1 MSLSLTAEQTS
12 FRDTIRSFLQARSSE
27 SDVRA
32 AMASREGYDPAVW
45 SQLTGQLGVAGLSIP
60 EEFGGTGYS
69 FEETAI
75 VLEEAGRALLGAP
88 LLSSVVA
95 SATLLASRDKA
106 AQADLLPG
114 MAAGTT
120 IATVA
125 LTNPPGRWG
134 AQGDS
139 AAAELVDG
147 EWHVTGRAAYV
158 IDGHTASLIMVP
170 ARTTSGLSLFAVA
183 GDAPGV
189 TRELLSTLDETRKLA
204 RIDFSAAGAR
214 PVGEPGAGGPAM
226 EHALRVASVALANE
240 QAGVTGA
247 AVEMAVQ
254 YAKDR
259 IQFGRP
265 IGSFQAIKHKCADL
279 HVALESARSAA
290 RAAAVAAASGSDDFP
305 ELAAIA
311 ASFCG
316 EACLLAG
323 HENIQIH
330 GGIGFTWE
338 HTAHLYYKRAKSSE
352 FLFGDVLYH
361 REILADIIGLER
373 STG

>member
-1 MSLSLTAEQTS
+1 MGLSLTAEQTS

-27 SDVRA
+27 RDVRG
-32 AMASREGYDPAVW
+32 AMATREGFDPAVW
-45 SQLTGQLGVAGLSIP
+45 SQLTGQLGAAGLHIP
-60 EEFGGTGYS
+60 EEFGGAGYS

-75 VLEEAGRALLGAP
+75 VLEESGRALLCAP

-95 SATLLASRDKA
+95 STTVLASGDPV
-106 AQADLLPG
+106 AQAEFLPG
-114 MAAGTT
+114 IASGATV
-120 IATVA
+120 ATVA
-125 LTNPPGRWG
+125 LTNRPGRWN
-134 AQGDS
+134 AQGAT
-139 AAAELVDG
+139 AAAEMVDG
-147 EWHVTGRAAYV
+147 EWRVTGQAAYV
-158 IDGHTASLIMVP
+158 VDGHTASLILVP
-170 ARTTSGLSLFAVA
+170 ARTKSGLGLFAVS

-189 TRELLSTLDETRKLA
+189 ARELLATLDETRKLA
-204 RIDFSAAGAR
+204 RIDFSSAGAR
-214 PVGEPGAGGPAM
+214 PVGQPGAAEAAM
-226 EHALRVASVALANE
+226 EHVLRVASVALANE
-240 QAGVTGA
+240 QAGVAGA

-290 RAAAVAAASGSDDFP
+290 RAAAVAAATMAEDLP

-338 HTAHLYYKRAKSSE
+338 HPAHLYYKRAKSSE
-352 FLFGDVLYH
+352 FLFGDVQYH

-373 STG
+373 STA

>member
-1 MSLSLTAEQTS
+1 
-12 FRDTIRSFLQARSSE
+12 
-27 SDVRA
+27 
-32 AMASREGYDPAVW
+32 MASREGYDSAVW
-45 SQLTGQLGVAGLSIP
+45 SQLTGQLGAAGLSIP
-60 EEFGGTGYS
+60 EEFGGAGYS

-75 VLEEAGRALLGAP
+75 VLEEAGRALLCAP

-95 SATLLASRDKA
+95 STTLLASGDKA

-114 MAAGTT
+114 IAAGAT

-125 LTNPPGRWG
+125 LTNPPGRWH
-134 AQGDS
+134 AQGNS
-139 AAAELVDG
+139 AAARMVDG
-147 EWHVTGRAAYV
+147 EWRVSGRAAYV
-158 IDGHTASLIMVP
+158 VDGHTASLILVP
-170 ARTTSGLSLFAVA
+170 AGTSSGVGLFAVS

-204 RIDFSAAGAR
+204 RIDFSAVGAR
-214 PVGEPGAGGPAM
+214 PVGEPGAAGAAM
-226 EHALRVASVALANE
+226 EHVLRVASVALANE
-240 QAGVTGA
+240 QAGVTA
-247 AVEMAVQ
+247 AATEMAVQ

-290 RAAAVAAASGSDDFP
+290 RAATVAAAATTDDFP

-338 HTAHLYYKRAKSSE
+338 HPAHLYYKRAKSSE

-373 STG
+373 SPA

>member
-1 MSLSLTAEQTS
+1 VE
-12 FRDTIRSFLQARSSE
+12 
-27 SDVRA
+27 
-32 AMASREGYDPAVW
+32 
-45 SQLTGQLGVAGLSIP
+45 
-60 EEFGGTGYS
+60 
-69 FEETAI
+69 
-75 VLEEAGRALLGAP
+75 
-88 LLSSVVA
+88 
-95 SATLLASRDKA
+95 
-106 AQADLLPG
+106 
-114 MAAGTT
+114 
-120 IATVA
+120 
-125 LTNPPGRWG
+125 
-134 AQGDS
+134 
-139 AAAELVDG
+139 
-147 EWHVTGRAAYV
+147 
-158 IDGHTASLIMVP
+158 
-170 ARTTSGLSLFAVA
+170 

-189 TRELLSTLDETRKLA
+189 TRELLSTLDQTRKLA
-204 RIDFSAAGAR
+204 RIDFSGAGAR
-214 PVGEPGAGGPAM
+214 PVGEPGAAAATM
-226 EHALRVASVALANE
+226 DHVLRVASVALANE

-290 RAAAVAAASGSDDFP
+290 RASAVGAAAMSDDFP

-316 EACLLAG
+316 EACRLAG

-338 HTAHLYYKRAKSSE
+338 HPAHLYYKRAKSSE
-352 FLFGDVLYH
+352 FLFGDVQYH

-373 STG
+373 STA

>member
-1 MSLSLTAEQTS
+1 VSLSLTAEQTS
-12 FRDTIRSFLQARSSE
+12 FRETIRSFLQARSSE

-60 EEFGGTGYS
+60 EEFGGAGYS

-75 VLEEAGRALLGAP
+75 VLEEAGRALLCAP

-95 SATLLASRDKA
+95 STALLASGDKA

-114 MAAGTT
+114 IAAGTT

-125 LTNPPGRWG
+125 LTNPPGSWN

-139 AAAELVDG
+139 AAAQMIDG
-147 EWHVTGRAAYV
+147 EWRVSGCAAYV
-158 IDGHTASLIMVP
+158 VDGHAASLILVP
-170 ARTTSGLSLFAVA
+170 ASTVSGVCLFAVR
-183 GDAPGV
+183 GNAPGV
-189 TRELLSTLDETRKLA
+189 SAEPLSTLDQTRKLA

-214 PVGEPGAGGPAM
+214 PVGEPGAGAAAM
-226 EHALRVASVALANE
+226 EDVLRVASVALANE
-240 QAGVTGA
+240 QAGVTAA

-290 RAAAVAAASGSDDFP
+290 RAAAVGAATGSDDFP

-338 HTAHLYYKRAKSSE
+338 HPAHLYYKRAKSSE
-352 FLFGDVLYH
+352 FLFGDIQYH

-373 STG
+373 SPA

>member
-1 MSLSLTAEQTS
+1 MSLALTAEQAS
-12 FRDTIRSFLQARSSE
+12 FRDTVRSFLQARSSE
-27 SDVRA
+27 RDVRST
-32 AMASREGYDPAVW
+32 MATRDGYDPAVW
-45 SQLTGQLGVAGLSIP
+45 AQLTGQLGVTGLSIP
-60 EEFGGTGYS
+60 EEFGGAGYS

-75 VLEEAGRALLGAP
+75 ILEEGGRALLCAP

-95 SATLLASRDKA
+95 STALLASGDKA

-114 MAAGTT
+114 LAAGTT

-125 LTNPPGRWG
+125 LTNPPARWN

-139 AAAELVDG
+139 ATAAMVDG
-147 EWHVTGRAAYV
+147 EWRVTGRASYV
-158 IDGHTASLIMVP
+158 IDGHTASLILVP
-170 ARTTSGLSLFAVA
+170 ARTEQGLGLFAVT

-189 TRELLSTLDETRKLA
+189 ARELLSTLDETRKLA
-204 RIDFSAAGAR
+204 RIDFSSAAAR
-214 PVGEPGAGGPAM
+214 PVGQPGSAAAPM
-226 EHALRVASVALANE
+226 EHVLRVASVALANE
-240 QAGVTGA
+240 QAGVAGA

-290 RAAAVAAASGSDDFP
+290 RAAALAVATAADDLP

-311 ASFCG
+311 GSFCG

-330 GGIGFTWE
+330 GGMGFTWE
-338 HTAHLYYKRAKSSE
+338 HPAHLYYKRAKSSE
-352 FLFGDVLYH
+352 FLFGDVQYH
-361 REILADIIGLER
+361 RELLAEIIGLER
-373 STG
+373 SPV

>member
-1 MSLSLTAEQTS
+1 VSLSLSAEQTS

-27 SDVRA
+27 RDVRT
-32 AMASREGYDPAVW
+32 AMASREGFDPAVW
-45 SQLTGQLGVAGLSIP
+45 SQLTGQLGAAGLSIP
-60 EEFGGTGYS
+60 EEFGGAGYS

-75 VLEEAGRALLGAP
+75 VLEECGRALLCAP

-95 SATLLASRDKA
+95 STTLLASGDRA
-106 AQADLLPG
+106 AQSDLLPG
-114 MAAGTT
+114 IATGTT

-125 LTNPPGRWG
+125 LTNPPGRWD

-139 AAAELVDG
+139 VAAEMVGD
-147 EWHVTGRAAYV
+147 EWRVSGRAPYV
-158 IDGHTASLIMVP
+158 VDGHTASLLLVP
-170 ARTTSGLSLFAVA
+170 ARTTSGLGLFAVN
-183 GDAPGV
+183 GDGPGV
-189 TRELLSTLDETRKLA
+189 ARELLSTLDETRKLA
-204 RIDFSAAGAR
+204 RIDLSGAAAR
-214 PVGEPGAGGPAM
+214 PVGEPGSAEATMAQG
-226 EHALRVASVALANE
+226 LRMASVALANE

-247 AVEMAVQ
+247 AVDMAVQ

-259 IQFGRP
+259 VQFGRP

-279 HVALESARSAA
+279 HVALESSRSAA
-290 RAAAVAAASGSDDFP
+290 RAAAVAAATAADDLP

-311 ASFCG
+311 AAFCG

-338 HTAHLYYKRAKSSE
+338 HPAHLYYKRAKSSE
-352 FLFGDVLYH
+352 FLFGDVQYH
-361 REILADIIGLER
+361 REILAGIIGLER
-373 STG
+373 SPA